1 MATEGGGI
9 IDQIEGLAE
18 MTDMNLWEQFWYYI
32 QQNGPYLWEQFYRH
46 FLISIYGVLFSAV
59 IAIPL
64 GFYIAR
70 HAKLAD
76 WVVGI
81 ANVIQTIPSLALLSI
96 LMLGFGIGVNTVII
110 TVFLYSILPIIKNTY
125 AGVKNVDNALLDAAK
140 GMGMTRWQLTYKV
153 ELPMALSVIMAGLR
167 NALVVAIGVT
177 AIGTF
182 IGAGGLGDII
192 QRGINATD
200 GGAIILAG
208 AIPTALMAVICDLV
222 LAFLER
228 RLDPSSKVRD

>member
-1 MATEGGGI
+1 MLN
-9 IDQIEGLAE
+9 IEGFEEL
-18 MTDMNLWEQFWYYI
+18 TQMNTLQQLIYYV
-32 QQNGPYLWEQFYRH
+32 QQNGSYLWEQFLRH
-46 FLISIYGVLFSAV
+46 FLISIYGVLFAAIV
-59 IAIPL
+59 AIPI

-70 HAKLAD
+70 HSKLAD
-76 WVVGI
+76 WVVGA
-81 ANVIQTIPSLALLSI
+81 ANVIQTIPSLAMLSL

-110 TVFLYSILPIIKNTY
+110 TVFLYSLLPIIKNTY
-125 AGVKNVDNALLDAAK
+125 AGVKNVDNALMDAAK

-192 QRGINATD
+192 QRGVNASE

-208 AIPTALMAVICDLV
+208 AIPTALMAVGADLV
-222 LAFLER
+222 LAWLEK
-228 RLDPSSKVRD
+228 RLDPSSHRRK